1 MLYFILRVLVNALA
15 VALTLILLPGIHL
28 SSSRGE
34 PIPVTYLALGIT
46 FGLVN
51 SFVLPVII
59 LFTARLLLLTYWLF
73 TFVIQV
79 VMFVFAAWISP
90 TTLTF
95 DAPAILWITLGA
107 FLLTLL
113 TVVAE
118 AITGLNSPVFDGN
131 TRSRFYWRWLNRL
144 PTGRRN
150 WAVENLRVYFI
161 QHILR
166 SYLQEI
172 AIGFTPF
179 ARFRAF
185 MQRNIYDITEVP
197 SERSL
202 PANVRALLQDLGPT
216 FVKFGQVVSSR
227 AQEMAPEWRDEMV
240 KLQSN
245 VPPFPWDEA
254 RRIITRELK
263 KTPEELYA
271 GIEQE
276 PFAAASTAQVHRA
289 TLHAGTLVVVK
300 VQRPDIDI
308 TMKGDL
314 NVMRD
319 LSGIIQTRQEWAQD
333 LDLKGLLSEFADN
346 VLLEL
351 NYQNEMFNA
360 RQLAYNMASLPGI
373 HVPAV
378 YPALCSGRVL
388 TQEFVRGVK
397 ITAVDK
403 LDAAGIDRAQLARDF
418 LNAMLKQ
425 VLFDGFF
432 HADPHPGNVLVD
444 TETSQIIFLDLGLM
458 GNMTQEQRLVLGEI
472 ILSLQE
478 RDGRGLAE
486 AVTQLSTP
494 FKQVDEKGFIAD
506 MERAMKRYAMFQDEQ
521 MNLSAPM
528 QDMLDSMR
536 RSGYRLDP
544 SLTLALKALFQAEEI
559 VSALDPQL
567 PLIAVAFEQLKQLF
581 RDQLTAENLTR
592 TVRTQALR
600 SAKRVMR
607 RIPNLASA
615 TTRWLDQ
622 YESGE
627 LTVRLNTRD
636 LEKQVNQAES
646 NISRNLTLLA
656 LALILAG
663 LLVGSAI
670 ASTLTAELYGIPLST
685 VAFFLFL
692 GGAFVATFVAVRI
705 LWSIVRP

>member
-1 MLYFILRVLVNALA
+1 L
-15 VALTLILLPGIHL
+15 
-28 SSSRGE
+28 
-34 PIPVTYLALGIT
+34 
-46 FGLVN
+46 
-51 SFVLPVII
+51 
-59 LFTARLLLLTYWLF
+59 
-73 TFVIQV
+73 FVI
-79 VMFVFAAWISP
+79 FTSFAPA
-90 TTLTF
+90 TGTF
-95 DAPAILWITLGA
+95 DSPEILWILLGA
-107 FLLTLL
+107 LVLTFLLVL
-113 TVVAE
+113 AE
-118 AITGLNSPVFDGN
+118 AITGLNSPVFDEN

-150 WAVENLRVYFI
+150 WVVENLRVYFI
-161 QHILR
+161 LRIIR
-166 SYLQEI
+166 SYTQEI
-172 AIGFTPF
+172 AVGFTPL
-179 ARFRAF
+179 APFRAF
-185 MQRNIYDITEVP
+185 MQRNIYGITEVP

-202 PANVRALLQDLGPT
+202 PANVRVLLQDLGPT

-227 AQEMAPEWRDEMV
+227 AQDMPPEWRAEMV

-263 KTPEELYA
+263 APPEELYA
-271 GIEQE
+271 SIERE

-289 TLHAGTLVVVK
+289 TLHDGTPVVVK

-319 LSGIIQTRQEWAQD
+319 LSGVIQRRQEWAQD
-333 LDLKGLLSEFADN
+333 LDIKGLLNEFADN

-351 NYQNEMFNA
+351 NYMNETFNA
-360 RQLAYNMASLPGI
+360 RQLAYNMRSLPAI

-378 YPALCSGRVL
+378 YPALCTSRVM

-403 LDAAGIDRAQLARDF
+403 LDAAGIDRTQVARDF

-432 HADPHPGNVLVD
+432 HADPHPGNVLLD
-444 TETSQIIFLDLGLM
+444 TETSQIIFLDMGLM
-458 GNMTQEQRLVLGEI
+458 GNMTQDQRLVLADI

-486 AVTQLSTP
+486 AVIQLSTP
-494 FKQVDEKGFIAD
+494 FKQVDEKGFIND

-528 QDMLDSMR
+528 QDMMDSMR

-544 SLTLALKALFQAEEI
+544 SLTLALKSLFQAEEI
-559 VSALDPQL
+559 VKALDPDL

-581 RDQLTAENLTR
+581 RDQLNLENLTK
-592 TVRTQALR
+592 TVRAQAMR
-600 SAKRVMR
+600 TAKEVVR
-607 RIPNLASA
+607 RIPSLATA

-622 YESGE
+622 YESGQ
-627 LTVRLNTRD
+627 LTVHLDTRE
-636 LEKQVNQAES
+636 LEKKVSDAEV
-646 NISRNLTLLA
+646 NISRNITLLA

-663 LLVGSAI
+663 MLVGSAI
-670 ASTLTAELYGIPLST
+670 ASTLTTELYGIPLST
-685 VAFFLFL
+685 VAFFLFI
-692 GGAFVATFVAVRI
+692 GGAVVATVVGARI
-705 LWSIVRP
+705 LWSIMRSWT